1 MTNITETDKRR
12 QRVLQEG
19 VTDFDSAP
27 QAVVYW
33 MTREMRV
40 HDNWSLLTAIEIANQ
55 QQVPVVVIYNLKADY
70 LGGGARQYHLKLQGL
85 QSVETGLRKHH
96 IQLLVTTGD
105 DAESE
110 MHALLNKWNVQTVV
124 VDFNPLR
131 IQQEWNAALMK
142 QLPNVSLIEVDAH
155 NIVPVWETSE
165 KQEWAARTI
174 RPKIHKRLPEFLTE
188 FPATHAP
195 KQQRLLADVYPQPK
209 APHWEALEKAGPKP
223 QEIDAEIAV
232 MGGEVPAHKKLEVFI
247 KRLKGYG
254 IDRNDPTIDGQ
265 SDLSPYLH
273 YGMIAP
279 QRVAL
284 SVIAEAGVSVE
295 RLFDARQNAASREKQ
310 SKQMS
315 LADSAAAFLEELIVR
330 RELSDNY
337 CLYQPHYDSFAGF
350 PDWAQQTLNAHR
362 RDTREYLYTL
372 KEFEQGKTHDTAWNA
387 AQLQMVRTGKMHGYM
402 RMYWAKKIL
411 EWTKDPEQAQKWA
424 IVLNDRY
431 SLDGRDPNGY
441 VGIAWSIGGV
451 HDRPW
456 FDREVFGTV
465 RFMAESGLKKKFD
478 LEAYVAKWAP
488 SSTNGT
494 LF

>member
-1 MTNITETDKRR
+1 MTNITKTDKRR
-12 QRVLQEG
+12 QRVLQAG
-19 VTDFDSAP
+19 AAVASAQP
-27 QAVVYW
+27 QVVVYW

-40 HDNWSLLTAIEIANQ
+40 QDNWSLLTAIEVAQEQ
-55 QQVPVVVIYNLKADY
+55 QLPLVVMYNLKSEY
-70 LGGGARQYHLKLQGL
+70 LGGGARQYRFKLEGL
-85 QSVETGLRKHH
+85 QSVEVALHKHH
-96 IQLLVTTGD
+96 IPLMVTAGD
-105 DAESE
+105 DAEAD
-110 MHALLNKWNVQTVV
+110 MATLLKKWDVQTVV
-124 VDFNPLR
+124 VDCNPLK
-131 IQQEWNAALMK
+131 IQRQWNVALMK
-142 QLPNVSLIEVDAH
+142 ALPNLSLIEVDAH
-155 NIVPVWETSE
+155 NIVPVWETSD

-174 RPKIHKRLPEFLTE
+174 RPKIHKRLPDFLTD
-188 FPATHAP
+188 FPEVHSP
-195 KQQRLLADVYPQPK
+195 KQQRLIADVHPQPH
-209 APHWEALEKAGPKP
+209 APKWKTLEKAGPKP
-223 QEIDAEIAV
+223 HAIDAEIAV
-232 MGGEVPAHKKLEVFI
+232 ASGESAAHKQLEVFI
-247 KRLKGYG
+247 ERLKEYG

-284 SVIAEAGVSVE
+284 SVIAVSGASVN
-295 RLFDARQNAASREKQ
+295 RLFDARANAASREKQ

-337 CLYQPHYDSFAGF
+337 CFYQPHYDSFAGF
-350 PDWAQQTLNAHR
+350 PEWAQQTLNAHR
-362 RDTREYLYTL
+362 TDQREYLYTL
-372 KEFEQGKTHDTAWNA
+372 KEFEQGKTHDPAWNA

-465 RFMAESGLKKKFD
+465 RFMAQSGLKKKFD
-478 LEAYVAKWAP
+478 LEAYIAQWAP
-488 SSTNGT
+488 GITSGT